1 MRPSRHKPVSS
12 LSSILV
18 GLILV
23 VTLAVILLAI
33 SSAFSS
39 SSSSEITSTVAA
51 ASAATGDS
59 LPALSSAQPQP
70 PLLTTAAA
78 APAPAP
84 APSPAPQI
92 LAADVL
98 QETIIQKVEGD
109 VTNYTAKKNDD
120 VANGTV
126 FISGSQ
132 LDKVEA
138 SLGRARS
145 SIREAALVRNKTST
159 HQDPDYVPRGPIYRN
174 PNAFHRSYLEMEKVF
189 KIYVYEEGEV
199 PIFHDGPCR
208 SIYSSE
214 GRFIHEMEKGKMYR
228 TKDPH
233 KALVYFLP
241 FSVVN
246 MVQYIYMPETFDRS
260 GMKRAV
266 VDYIN
271 LISHKHPF
279 WNRSLGAD
287 HFMLSC
293 HDWGPTTTSSVP
305 DLFHNSIRVL
315 CNANTSEGFNPLKDA
330 SFPEINLKTSEMP
343 GIGGQPPSKRS
354 TLAFFAGRLHGH
366 IRYLLLNEW
375 KGKDQDVQVYDQL
388 PRRVSY
394 ENMLKSSKFCL
405 CPSGYEVASP
415 RVVEAIY
422 AECVPVLISDGY
434 VPPFSD
440 VLNWKS
446 FSVQIPVKNI
456 SDIKTILTAISSRH
470 RNKPVSS
477 LSSILVGLILVLT
490 LAVSLLVIS
499 RASSSSS
506 SSSSSSE
513 TTWKVAAASAGGSSD
528 INTTTTTYSHAAL
541 TSTQPPPQPLL
552 FSFSSLN
559 NLNTANSSPAPAP
572 APQIS
577 AADVLQ
583 ETIIQK
589 VEGDVINTVD
599 NDVVANRTVFIS
611 GSQLDKVEASLG
623 RARSAIREAAKV
635 RNKTSTHQDPDYV
648 PRGPIY
654 HNPNAFHRSYLEM
667 EKVFK
672 IYVYEEGEV
681 PIFHEGPCRGI
692 YSSEGRFIHEMEKGK
707 FYRTKD
713 PHKALVYFLPFS
725 VVTMVEYIYMPETF
739 DRSGMKLAVVDYINL
754 ISHKHPF
761 WNRSHGADH
770 FMLSCHDWGP
780 YTTSFVPDL
789 FHNSIRIL
797 CNANTTEGFNPSK
810 DASLPEINLKTSE
823 MSGIG
828 GQPPSKRSTLAF
840 FAGGLHGHI
849 RYLLLNEWKGKDQDV
864 LVYDKLPKGVS
875 YENMLRSSKFCLC
888 PSGYEVASP
897 RVVEAIYAEC
907 VPVLISDGYVPP
919 FSDVLN
925 WNSFSVQVPVK
936 NISDI
941 KTILTAI
948 SSREYLR
955 MQRKVKQVQRHF
967 LVNGPPKRYDVFHM
981 IVHSIWLRRLNI
993 RIQDVFT

>member
-293 HDWGPTTTSSVP
+293 HDW
-305 DLFHNSIRVL
+305 
-315 CNANTSEGFNPLKDA
+315 
-330 SFPEINLKTSEMP
+330 
-343 GIGGQPPSKRS
+343 
-354 TLAFFAGRLHGH
+354 
-366 IRYLLLNEW
+366 
-375 KGKDQDVQVYDQL
+375 
-388 PRRVSY
+388 
-394 ENMLKSSKFCL
+394 
-405 CPSGYEVASP
+405 
-415 RVVEAIY
+415 
-422 AECVPVLISDGY
+422 
-434 VPPFSD
+434 
-440 VLNWKS
+440 
-446 FSVQIPVKNI
+446 
-456 SDIKTILTAISSRH
+456 
-470 RNKPVSS
+470 
-477 LSSILVGLILVLT
+477 
-490 LAVSLLVIS
+490 
-499 RASSSSS
+499 
-506 SSSSSSE
+506 
-513 TTWKVAAASAGGSSD
+513 
-528 INTTTTTYSHAAL
+528 
-541 TSTQPPPQPLL
+541 
-552 FSFSSLN
+552 
-559 NLNTANSSPAPAP
+559 
-572 APQIS
+572 

-725 VVTMVEYIYMPETF
+725 VVTMVEYIYMPKTF
-739 DRSGMKLAVVDYINL
+739 DRSGMKLAVIDYINL